1 MPSSILMK
9 TMLFVKA
16 KLFIQADGF
25 LQAPESAYS
34 IIAAI
39 DEAVRCKRSCKK
51 KTFFIQRQWPWV
63 HGYGRS
69 SRNNSKK
76 NQQKKLEENEVREK
90 SLKRRRLVVKRS
102 KIFSY
107 IPRDVFIRSFCIKNN
122 ENYKTFC
129 FQLWGF

>member
-25 LQAPESAYS
+25 LQAPESAYR

-51 KTFFIQRQWPWV
+51 KTFYSTSVAIGSWIWQV
-63 HGYGRS
+63 I
-69 SRNNSKK
+69 KK
-76 NQQKKLEENEVREK
+76 Q
-90 SLKRRRLVVKRS
+90 
-102 KIFSY
+102 F
-107 IPRDVFIRSFCIKNN
+107 
-122 ENYKTFC
+122 
-129 FQLWGF
+129 